1 MRFRGFAGPSY
12 MAMKRKA
19 GRMPVAS
26 KESRRSDGVF
36 GHQKHKLANLKTN
49 LIFSPPDSEL
59 SQLIFN
65 GSEPITGLRPDYER
79 EREPG
84 ESWAYR

>member
-1 MRFRGFAGPSY
+1 

-26 KESRRSDGVF
+26 KESQRGDGVF
-36 GHQKHKLANLKTN
+36 GDRKHKLANLKTN
-49 LIFSPPDSEL
+49 LILSPPDSEL
-59 SQLIFN
+59 SHLIYN
-65 GSEPITGLRPDYER
+65 GSDPITRLRNDYER
-79 EREPG
+79 DREPG